1 MSEIKFLFVMDTDVG
16 SPIDNGEGIT
26 VLGVESAGYVTAQI
40 SNELYRSDVYAPEIN
55 WYVRRTSAPR
65 EEQKEVLK
73 QLYAMRSIR
82 YEHAPKKTYTI
93 VVDRSVMMVGE
104 SEEALALVE
113 SAKRYFD
120 VTHSLPKNLLHLEGK
135 LGAFKAR
142 IHQEIEEEGER
153 KEHEVEVT
161 CGQLVLCDQKSERY
175 KNRGVECVMDYTD
188 NEVLLRRI
196 RDRIGYYEYKNPLTY
211 DVSRCV
217 YHHNA
222 EATCTR
228 CVDIC
233 PTFGLSCDAT
243 RQELIFSA
251 LDCTACGKCVSVCE
265 ESAIDFAPFCEK
277 AFYEVAQLCKDRHI
291 ILIAEPYLK
300 AVEECEI
307 PSGYVPFVVET
318 DHFLSGKHFSVLG
331 QESSNGV
338 LFYAPEISH
347 ATHEALLSLNAHEGK
362 ELITL
367 IQSKEAL
374 EKYFLTCKEKAQS
387 ARGHSAEEN
396 PVLT

>member
-40 SNELYRSDVYAPEIN
+40 SNELYRSEVYAPEVN
-55 WYVRRTSAPR
+55 WYVRYTCAPK

-73 QLYAMRSIR
+73 QLYAMRAIR

-93 VVDRSVMMVGE
+93 VVDRSVMIVGE
-104 SEEALALVE
+104 SEEALALVQ
-113 SAKRYFD
+113 SAKHYFE
-120 VTHSLPKNLLHLEGK
+120 VTHIVPKDLLHLEGK
-135 LGAFKAR
+135 FGAFKAR

-153 KEHEVEVT
+153 KEHEIDVT
-161 CGQLVLCDQKSERY
+161 CGQLVLCDQQSELYKS
-175 KNRGVECVMDYTD
+175 RGVECVMDYTD
-188 NEVLLRRI
+188 VESLLRRI

-211 DVSRCV
+211 DALRCV

-222 EATCTR
+222 EATCTH

-233 PTFGLSCDAT
+233 PTFGLTSDAT

-251 LDCTACGKCVSVCE
+251 LDCTACGKCVSVCFE
-265 ESAIDFAPFCEK
+265 AAIDFAPFCEK
-277 AFYEVAQLCKDRHI
+277 AFFEVAQLCKDRHI

-300 AVEECEI
+300 AVEGCEI

-318 DHFLSGKHFSVLG
+318 DHFLSVKHFRVLAH
-331 QESSNGV
+331 ESSNGV

-347 ATHEALLSLNAHEGK
+347 ATHEALMTFNAQEGK
-362 ELITL
+362 EVITL
-367 IQSKEAL
+367 IHDKEAL
-374 EKYFLTCKEKAQS
+374 EKYFLTCNNKDTQKDK
-387 ARGHSAEEN
+387 
-396 PVLT
+396 V

>member
-40 SNELYRSDVYAPEIN
+40 SNELYRSEVYAPEVN
-55 WYVRRTSAPR
+55 WYLKQTCAQK

-73 QLYAMRSIR
+73 QLYAMRFIR
-82 YEHAPKKTYTI
+82 YEHAPKTTYTV
-93 VVDRSVMMVGE
+93 VVDRSVMIVGE
-104 SEEALALVE
+104 SEEALSLVE
-113 SAKRYFD
+113 NAKRYFE
-120 VTHSLPKNLLHLEGK
+120 VTHILPKDLLHLEGK
-135 LGAFKAR
+135 FGTFKAR
-142 IHQEIEEEGER
+142 IHQEVEEEGEI
-153 KEHEVEVT
+153 KVGEIEVS
-161 CGQLVLCDQKSERY
+161 CGQLVLCDQKSELY
-175 KNRGVECVMDYTD
+175 KSRGVECVMDYAE
-188 NEVLLRRI
+188 NEALLRRI

-211 DVSRCV
+211 DASCCV

-228 CVDIC
+228 CVDVC
-233 PTFGLSCDAT
+233 PTFGLSCDAS

-277 AFYEVAQLCKDRHI
+277 AFYKVAQLCKEKNI
-291 ILIAEPYLK
+291 FLIAEPYLK
-300 AVEECEI
+300 TVEECEI
-307 PSGYVPFVVET
+307 PSGFIPFVVET
-318 DHFLSGKHFSVLG
+318 DHFLSGKHFSTLVH
-331 QESSNGV
+331 ESGHEV
-338 LFYAPEISH
+338 LFYTPEISP
-347 ATHEALLSLNAHEGK
+347 ATHKALMSLNAHEGK

-374 EKYFLTCKEKAQS
+374 EKYFLTCNNKDMQKDRE
-387 ARGHSAEEN
+387 
-396 PVLT
+396 